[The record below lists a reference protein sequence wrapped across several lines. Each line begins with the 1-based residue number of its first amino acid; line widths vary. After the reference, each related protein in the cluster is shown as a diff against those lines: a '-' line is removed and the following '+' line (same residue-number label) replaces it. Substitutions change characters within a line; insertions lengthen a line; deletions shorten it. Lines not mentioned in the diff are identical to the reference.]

1 MSDHDVSSARVVAA
15 FVLAPLVIPLVSL
28 MPFSRDDSTGGFSIA
43 GLTTTLIFYA
53 LFSLPIAYVVEAV
66 VGIPAWMVFRRYRIR
81 SLLAF
86 VGTGAFIG
94 WLVYAMLI
102 VGHAGNLSSDTLT
115 QLFNPSANPWLPF
128 CVVSAS
134 AAAFLFRTIVFYK
147 SES

>member
-1 MSDHDVSSARVVAA
+1 
-15 FVLAPLVIPLVSL
+15 
-28 MPFSRDDSTGGFSIA
+28 
-43 GLTTTLIFYA
+43 
-53 LFSLPIAYVVEAV
+53 
-66 VGIPAWMVFRRYRIR
+66 MVFNRYRFR
-81 SLLAF
+81 SPLAF

-94 WLVYAMLI
+94 WLVHAMLS
-102 VGHAGNLSSDTLT
+102 GYAGNLASHPLT

>member
-1 MSDHDVSSARVVAA
+1 MSDHDVSGARVVAA

-28 MPFSRDDSTGGFSIA
+28 IPFSRDDSTVRFSIA
-43 GLTTTLIFYA
+43 GLATTLIFYA

-81 SLLAF
+81 SLVAF

-94 WLVYAMLI
+94 WLVYAMLA
-102 VGHAGNLSSDTLT
+102 GYAGNLASHPLT

>member
-1 MSDHDVSSARVVAA
+1 MSDHDVSGARVVAA

-28 MPFSRDDSTGGFSIA
+28 IPFSRDDSTVGFSIA
-43 GLTTTLIFYA
+43 GLATTLIFYA

-81 SLLAF
+81 SLVAF

-94 WLVYAMLI
+94 WLVYAMLA
-102 VGHAGNLSSDTLT
+102 GYAGNLASHPLT

>member
-1 MSDHDVSSARVVAA
+1 MGDQDVNSARVVAA
-15 FVLAPLVIPLVSL
+15 FVLAPSAVPLVSL
-28 MPFSRDDSTGGFSIA
+28 ILFFLDDSTGGFSIA
-43 GLTTTLIFYA
+43 SLATTLIFYA

-81 SLLAF
+81 SLVAF

-94 WLVYAMLI
+94 WLVYAMLS
-102 VGHAGNLSSDTLT
+102 GYAGNLSSHPLT

-134 AAAFLFRTIVFYK
+134 ASALLFRTIVFYK

>member
-1 MSDHDVSSARVVAA
+1 MSDHEVNGARVVAA

-28 MPFSRDDSTGGFSIA
+28 IPFFLDDSTGRFSIA
-43 GLTTTLIFYA
+43 GLATTLIFYA
-53 LFSLPIAYVVEAV
+53 LFSLPIAYVIEAV
-66 VGIPAWMVFRRYRIR
+66 IGIPTWMVFKRYRLR
-81 SLLAF
+81 SPLAF

-94 WLVYAMLI
+94 WLVYAMLPAY
-102 VGHAGNLSSDTLT
+102 AGNLASHPLT

-147 SES
+147 AES